1 MYLFSKMSRS
11 SAVKSAPTVVVNK
24 ANVVEIPEALMNGL
38 GTELKSIIENGDS
51 GVPTDALDL
60 LLLDSLEQIVEGS
73 LKASQLVALLK
84 EVGMTSAHKSA
95 NGSVVNV
102 LWLYGTQVSG
112 DVQFTLEFSH
122 HAS

>member
-1 MYLFSKMSRS
+1 MSRS